1 MARGDQWVSAKGGSR
16 RSYSGGNSTMLAR
29 RLLVVVLVLIL
40 ILALGSVVQLVRG
53 VPNPTYTATL
63 ASASTIPGTPPTIA
77 WPAHAEAAA
86 EIMGVGSLG
95 QHGDLHETEIASV
108 TKMTTA
114 LLTLKAHPLSL
125 GESGPKLTMTAQD
138 YQIYVNDKNANDS
151 VGAIKEG
158 EVLSEQQLLELLLI
172 PSADNIATV
181 LANWDAGSVSRFVTE
196 MNNFATSLGLHHT
209 HYGDPSGVTPSTLS
223 IPRDQLKIEA
233 LFMANPVLANIAS
246 MEQATLPVA
255 GTVYNVNYALGHD
268 NIVGAKTGSILTGSF
283 AMATQIKMGQSNL
296 LGLGTILDVGGVE
309 PLINALHDGE
319 AMAKSLQTIPRE
331 LTVLRKGQ
339 VVGYLD
345 VPGAKADPVI
355 ATETV
360 SEVGWPG
367 LSESF
372 TPTLFKSVYGL
383 PAGAKVGTATLT
395 VGEQLKIVPL
405 KVANAV
411 AHPSIVWRLTHF

>member
-1 MARGDQWVSAKGGSR
+1 MARGDQWVSTRGGR
-16 RSYSGGNSTMLAR
+16 RSYSGRNSTMLAR
-29 RLLVVVLVLIL
+29 RLIVGVLIL
-40 ILALGSVVQLVRG
+40 ILIAGLVSIVQLVRG
-53 VPNPTYTATL
+53 VPSPKYTASL
-63 ASASTIPGTPPTIA
+63 ASSSKIPGTPPTVA

-86 EIMGVGSLG
+86 EILGVGLLG
-95 QHGDLHETEIASV
+95 QHGYLHETEIASV
-108 TKMTTA
+108 AKMTTA

-125 GESGPKLTMTAQD
+125 GQSGPSLTMTPQD

-151 VGAIKEG
+151 VGAIKVG
-158 EVLSEQQLLELLLI
+158 EVLSEEQLLEMLLI

-181 LANWDAGSVSRFVTE
+181 LANWDAGSVSRFVTQ
-196 MNNFATSLGLHHT
+196 MNNYAASLGLHHT

-233 LFMANPVLANIAS
+233 LFMSNPVLANIAA
-246 MEQATLPVA
+246 MPQATLPVA

-283 AMATQIKMGQSNL
+283 AMATQIKLGQTNL
-296 LGLGTILDVGGVE
+296 LGLGTILDVGGVQ
-309 PLINALHDGE
+309 PLIGALHDGE
-319 AMAKSLQTIPRE
+319 RMAQSLQTIPRQ

-339 VVGYLD
+339 IVGYLD
-345 VPGAKADPVI
+345 VPGASPDPVV
-355 ATETV
+355 AGETV
-360 SEVGWPG
+360 TEIGWPG

-372 TPTLFKSVYGL
+372 TPTLAKSVYGL
-383 PAGAKVGTATLT
+383 PTGAKVGTATLT

-405 KVANAV
+405 KVTNAV

>member
-1 MARGDQWVSAKGGSR
+1 MARGDQWVSTKGGSR

-29 RLLVVVLVLIL
+29 RLLVGVLVLIL

-63 ASASTIPGTPPTIA
+63 ASSSTIPGTPPTIA

-125 GESGPKLTMTAQD
+125 GESGPKLTMTAKD

-196 MNNFATSLGLHHT
+196 MNNYATSLGLHHT

-283 AMATQIKMGQSNL
+283 AMATQIKLGQSNL
-296 LGLGTILDVGGVE
+296 LGLGTILDVGGVQ

-319 AMAKSLQTIPRE
+319 TLAKSLQTIPRE

-345 VPGAKADPVI
+345 VPGSKADPVI

-360 SEVGWPG
+360 TEVGWPG

-372 TPTLFKSVYGL
+372 TPTLAKSVYGL
-383 PAGAKVGTATLT
+383 RAGAKVGTATLT

>member
-1 MARGDQWVSAKGGSR
+1 MARGDQWVAAKGSR
-16 RSYSGGNSTMLAR
+16 RSYSGRNSTMLAR

-40 ILALGSVVQLVRG
+40 ILGLGSIIQLVRG
-53 VPNPTYTATL
+53 VPSPSYAASL
-63 ASASTIPGTPPTIA
+63 AASSKIPGTPPSVA

-86 EIMGVGSLG
+86 EILGVGLLG

-114 LLTLKAHPLSL
+114 LLTLKAHPISL
-125 GESGPKLTMTAQD
+125 GESGPSLTMTPQD

-151 VGAIKEG
+151 VGAIREG
-158 EVLSEQQLLELLLI
+158 EVLSEEQLLELLLI
-172 PSADNIATV
+172 PSADNIASV
-181 LANWDAGSVSRFVTE
+181 LAKWDAGSVSRFVAE
-196 MNNFATSLGLHHT
+196 MNSYAQSLGLHHT

-233 LFMANPVLANIAS
+233 LFMSNPVLANIAA
-246 MEQATLPVA
+246 MPQATLPVA

-283 AMATQIKMGQSNL
+283 AMATQIKVGQSNL
-296 LGLGTILDVGGVE
+296 YGLGTILDVGGVE

-331 LTVLRKGQ
+331 LTVLHKGQ

-345 VPGAKADPVI
+345 VPGANPDPVV
-355 ATETV
+355 ATESVT
-360 SEVGWPG
+360 EIGWPG
-367 LSESF
+367 LTESF
-372 TPTLFKSVYGL
+372 TPTIDKSVYGL

-411 AHPSIVWRLTHF
+411 VHPSIVWRLTHF